1 MRLALC
7 LRPLPVQRPPHRV
20 SSQSNL
26 ILHHKRQ
33 GRAAWARVVTVA
45 AVPDPGQ
52 AVRAVVVV
60 ALGEAGL
67 EQVSGEPHFLESR
80 SRLPLL
86 GRRWL

>member
-7 LRPLPVQRPPHRV
+7 LRPLPVHRPPHRV

-52 AVRAVVVV
+52 AVRAVVAV
-60 ALGEAGL
+60 ALGEAEV
-67 EQVSGEPHFLESR
+67 EQVSGLSLIHN
-80 SRLPLL
+80 
-86 GRRWL
+86 GRCRRYNDR